1 MLTRGESETHSQS
14 LEHTRER
21 TSVLTRQRVNSPS
34 RDVLAKTRSAHKT
47 AFLQPLRDALQEART
62 DWRELYRNHHT
73 RHMPRCLQPKYP
85 RWSPRGLL
93 EAPPDSPTA
102 RNTSLN
108 TPLSLNETAFLL
120 TSLGRV

>member
-1 MLTRGESETHSQS
+1 MLTRGESETHSQP

-34 RDVLAKTRSAHKT
+34 RDVLAKTRVAPQRSVRRAHKT
-47 AFLQPLRDALQEART
+47 AFLQPLRDALQEARI

-85 RWSPRGLL
+85 RWSPRG
-93 EAPPDSPTA
+93 APPLPNRPQYVVEHTA
-102 RNTSLN
+102 VSQRDG
-108 TPLSLNETAFLL
+108 LSAD
-120 TSLGRV
+120 